1 MSGAILINIEIQG
14 KLPTLDGFDFSNT
27 MEKVA
32 RHLELSIKRNFAE
45 GGRPEQWQPKKKDG
59 SPSHLYISGALF
71 NTIGFE
77 FGEDYAVAGAMSLL
91 PYSWVHQA
99 GFSGMKKNGVY
110 MNMPSRPYVMFQE
123 EDFDFIEQQFTNDIV
138 RYWDTHGEVI
148 TA

>member
-1 MSGAILINIEIQG
+1 MINIEIQG
-14 KLPTLDGFDFSNT
+14 KLPSLEGFNFTNT

-45 GGRPEQWQPKKKDG
+45 GGRPQEWQIKKDG

-77 FGEDYAVAGAMSLL
+77 FGESYAEAGAMTLL

-99 GFSGMKKNGVY
+99 GFSGVKKNGVF
-110 MNMPSRPYVMFQE
+110 MNMPARPYVMFQE
-123 EDFDFIEQQFTNDIV
+123 EDFDFIESQFGDDIV
-138 RYWDTHGEVI
+138 KYWDTHGEVI
-148 TA
+148 AV